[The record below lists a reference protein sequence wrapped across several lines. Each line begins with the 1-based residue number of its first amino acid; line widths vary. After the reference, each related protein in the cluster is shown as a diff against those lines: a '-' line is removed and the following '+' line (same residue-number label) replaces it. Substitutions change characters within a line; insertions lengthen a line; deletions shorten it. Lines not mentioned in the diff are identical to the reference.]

1 MIFNNSS
8 SSIKLSVLDQ
18 SVATSDHSHDTTL
31 QNTLELAGFCEE
43 LGYNR
48 FWVSE
53 HHNHPTILGTAP
65 EILMGAIAARTRKIR
80 IGSAGIM
87 LPHYASL
94 KVAEQFRVL
103 DALAPGR
110 IDLGVGRAPGS
121 DRLTARLLN
130 PNLYASDEFPQKIM
144 ELKAW
149 VDGEELPSNHPG
161 HRVHAYPATETHP
174 TLWVLGSSDYGAQLA
189 AHLGLNYAFAHFITD
204 GAGTKEAL
212 DLYRNNFKPN
222 GENQKPCSIVCVWAL
237 AAETEEEAWIQFESR
252 MRWRMDRNMG
262 VLGPLL
268 PPQNASRTMRP
279 DEELYMDEFK
289 KNALVGSVQSVKKKL
304 LELANHLEIDE
315 LVIITWT
322 HDHAVQRRSYELL
335 AEAFNLQNQSIAA

>member
-1 MIFNNSS
+1 
-8 SSIKLSVLDQ
+8 
-18 SVATSDHSHDTTL
+18 
-31 QNTLELAGFCEE
+31 
-43 LGYNR
+43 
-48 FWVSE
+48 
-53 HHNHPTILGTAP
+53 
-65 EILMGAIAARTRKIR
+65 MGAIAARTRKIR

-87 LPHYASL
+87 LPHCSSL

-149 VDGEELPSNHPG
+149 VDGEELPSNYPG
-161 HRVHAYPATETHP
+161 HLVHAYPATETHP

-212 DLYRNNFKPN
+212 DLYRKNFKPN
-222 GENQKPCSIVCVWAL
+222 GENQKPFSIVCVWAL
-237 AAETEEEAWIQFESR
+237 AAETEEEAWIHFECR
-252 MRWRMDRNMG
+252 MRGRMDRYLEFLVPCCLLKM
-262 VLGPLL
+262 LQEQCGPIKSIIWM
-268 PPQNASRTMRP
+268 NS
-279 DEELYMDEFK
+279 K
-289 KNALVGSVQSVKKKL
+289 KNMV
-304 LELANHLEIDE
+304 
-315 LVIITWT
+315 
-322 HDHAVQRRSYELL
+322 
-335 AEAFNLQNQSIAA
+335 